1 MMLFASGA
9 IAVLAQ
15 SALAQDAVI
24 RTIEGFESSR
34 SIAPQTKNASAR
46 DRPGHQR
53 TRQKPESRFPT
64 PR

>member
-24 RTIEGFESSR
+24 RTIEGFEIVAQHR
-34 SIAPQTKNASAR
+34 TTNQECLGA